1 MDIFS
6 PRSPPAVCHA
16 LELSINSVLIKSS
29 SCYLRLCC
37 FFFFLSF
44 FAADSVEVERVLN
57 SHEDGG
63 RSEEGADIHAK
74 KKKKRKNRWERGWPS
89 LESRGREGQG
99 NGGPPL
105 HKLPLSWSSTF
116 LDNLRAGG
124 RRQRA
129 VIVLDRYE
137 RENISLDFSL
147 ALHRRSI
154 RGTLTVER
162 SRVGDISFSWEGGGG
177 G

>member
-1 MDIFS
+1 M
-6 PRSPPAVCHA
+6 
-16 LELSINSVLIKSS
+16 
-29 SCYLRLCC
+29 
-37 FFFFLSF
+37 
-44 FAADSVEVERVLN
+44 
-57 SHEDGG
+57 
-63 RSEEGADIHAK
+63 EGDVRRGLTFTAK
-74 KKKKRKNRWERGWPS
+74 KKKKKNRWERGWPS

-99 NGGPPL
+99 NGVPPL

-147 ALHRRSI
+147 ALRRRSI

-162 SRVGDISFSWEGGGG
+162 SRVGDFSFSWEGGRRGSMLANTTPSKSNPCIIQ
-177 G
+177 